1 MFTLIFL
8 GIYLELA
15 VGIITGL
22 SGASPNYI
30 GGYLFCLMLLLMTP
44 IPISASLG
52 ILALSIISFLISFLS
67 TGVDFQKLPL
77 NYKYSLQDLTIT
89 VLVLGVFLQILNR
102 TRYRSWK
109 KSKQIEIQKEETK
122 KDKEKI
128 DNLLLNILPG
138 AIAQELKENG
148 YVKPIHYN
156 LTTIVF
162 TDFVDFTKIAEKL
175 KPDELVKELD
185 NFFTEF
191 DRIIGELKL
200 EKLKTIGDSYMYA
213 GGIPLRNTQNPIDC
227 SLAALKIRH
236 YINSKNQENENHL
249 EWKIRIGINSGPIM
263 AGVVGKKK
271 FIYDIWGDTVN
282 IASRMES
289 SGLPDKINISES
301 TYLLVKDFFEI
312 EFRGKVYAKNKGE
325 LSMYFLNRL
334 KPEFSEDKEGIIPN
348 AIFWDNYK
356 KIG

>member
-1 MFTLIFL
+1 M
-8 GIYLELA
+8 
-15 VGIITGL
+15 
-22 SGASPNYI
+22 
-30 GGYLFCLMLLLMTP
+30 
-44 IPISASLG
+44 
-52 ILALSIISFLISFLS
+52 
-67 TGVDFQKLPL
+67 
-77 NYKYSLQDLTIT
+77 
-89 VLVLGVFLQILNR
+89 
-102 TRYRSWK
+102 
-109 KSKQIEIQKEETK
+109 
-122 KDKEKI
+122 
-128 DNLLLNILPG
+128 
-138 AIAQELKENG
+138 
-148 YVKPIHYN
+148 
-156 LTTIVF
+156 
-162 TDFVDFTKIAEKL
+162 DFTKIAEKL

-301 TYLLVKDFFEI
+301 TYLLVKDF
-312 EFRGKVYAKNKGE
+312 
-325 LSMYFLNRL
+325 L
-334 KPEFSEDKEGIIPN
+334 KSSFAERCMPKTRENSVCIS
-348 AIFWDNYK
+348 
-356 KIG
+356 